1 MNKKNLTRENLS
13 NQLYKKI
20 GFSKSLSGKIVDNFF
35 EIVISELIETSRIKI
50 SSFGTFKVIKK
61 NERLGRNPKT
71 KIEYKIKPRKVVSF
85 KTSSLVKKNLNN
97 NE

>member
-35 EIVISELIETSRIKI
+35 EIVISELIKTSKIKI

-85 KTSSLVKKNLNN
+85 KTSSLVKKNLNS

>member
-35 EIVISELIETSRIKI
+35 EIIISELIKTSKIKI